1 MAMLVVDLD
10 ALRSAIEHM
19 GEFDQQVKECLD
31 DVGHTMAG
39 LRASWHGGGSDAQ
52 AQAQQM
58 WEDGA
63 IRMEEAL
70 SSLRKIA
77 GQARANY
84 ASAVAKNGEMWQA

>member
-1 MAMLVVDLD
+1 MVSLVVDFD
-10 ALRSAIEHM
+10 ALRSAIGQM
-19 GEFDQQVKECLD
+19 GEFDQRVKECLD
-31 DVGHTMAG
+31 DVGHTMAD

-70 SSLRKIA
+70 SALRKIA
-77 GQARANY
+77 EQARENY